1 MSRLKSPAR
10 REKVRLEEDA
20 IAPTIVFFVNNPG
33 WYKWVTLPTF
43 SSVVYWSGADK
54 NACEITLCCY

>member
-20 IAPTIVFFVNNPG
+20 IALTIVFFVNNRG
-33 WYKWVTLPTF
+33 WYNLGSLPTLF
-43 SSVVYWSGADK
+43 QCGVLVW
-54 NACEITLCCY
+54 NR